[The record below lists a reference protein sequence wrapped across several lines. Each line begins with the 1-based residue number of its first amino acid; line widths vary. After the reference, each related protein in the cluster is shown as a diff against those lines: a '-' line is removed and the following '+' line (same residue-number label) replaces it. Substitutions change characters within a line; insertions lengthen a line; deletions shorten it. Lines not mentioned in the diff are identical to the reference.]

1 MTIARVSANAHNAA
15 TAAVKKK
22 TIMTPPSPSYLS
34 LDQLAAV
41 CRFARSSGCNLD
53 SFAKENTVSGEFDEL
68 SKLPDARRTK
78 GRATSLGQ
86 AD

>member
-22 TIMTPPSPSYLS
+22 TIMIPPSPNYPS

-41 CRFARSSGCNLD
+41 CQFALSSGCNPD
-53 SFAKENTVSGEFDEL
+53 SCCEGKY
-68 SKLPDARRTK
+68 
-78 GRATSLGQ
+78 GQ
-86 AD
+86 CGVQ